1 VSPGPRACPNTKRV
15 QMDSNQLVLVYDAG
29 SCDLKA

>member
-1 VSPGPRACPNTKRV
+1 VACPNTKRV
-15 QMDSNQLVLVYDAG
+15 QMDSNQPVLVRDAG